1 MGRRDSPNRDGR
13 KRHRSRSKDRY
24 NERPR
29 SRDGRERSRKYES
42 ESSMKSV
49 EKVDSKSNSHSSR
62 DVANKRPSSP
72 PHHSRK
78 RSRKSRSRSRSPGKT
93 DGRMKSK
100 KEPILVDLESS
111 LNDEAEMMK
120 QMGFG
125 SFDSTKGKHVSGN
138 YFVTSIFCRYL
149 FLKMSS
155 FPFT

>member
-1 MGRRDSPNRDGR
+1 
-13 KRHRSRSKDRY
+13 
-24 NERPR
+24 
-29 SRDGRERSRKYES
+29 
-42 ESSMKSV
+42 
-49 EKVDSKSNSHSSR
+49 
-62 DVANKRPSSP
+62 
-72 PHHSRK
+72 
-78 RSRKSRSRSRSPGKT
+78 
-93 DGRMKSK
+93 MKSK